1 MQYLASLP
9 GAPGFGSTVSFK
21 PALEILVVNGVDSD
35 LLVTKNQFVVDTD
48 AEALKQGIATL
59 RNISGIQ
66 KIILLVPDYLKTEAE
81 KTGAEVRAMDPLYPD
96 TLPRM
101 VMKNLFGK
109 TVPVGKRCEDLGIG
123 FVNAEAVVALHKAFS
138 EGQIPIHKLVTVI
151 KKDGSTVQARA
162 RIGTPVQD
170 VLSALG
176 TATQHGDRVVLGGP
190 MTGRSL
196 LYEEAPVEAD
206 TEAIL
211 AQDKSRIVPSS
222 DSHCVNCGECVR
234 VCPAK
239 MPVNMLIRYLEN
251 GRFEEASQ
259 GYDLL
264 SCIECGL
271 CTYACIVKIPFSS
284 TSCSGSR
291 RSHGSRARRKPML
304 SQKFTGRIACALL
317 AQRNQHPGEEHS
329 HVARSSAGGAHGDL
343 SIRGPGPPGHGSF
356 HLLRHPLGV
365 HPEPCHETPSHRGRR
380 GCGGDRTALRDA
392 ASCHSTLVGGGVR
405 HGGGRHRREMDLRR
419 PWRQPLNPA
428 LVAIATLIISYKGI
442 MI

>member
-1 MQYLASLP
+1 MIKRPFVAITKPKLRASRVWGLPKEVLVEIPLPKKATFVVKGPFPKVDELMIGIGDRVRTGQKIRLAEGREDYFISSVTGAVSNISPRSGYMGQTCTAVSVNVSEKDQPDEDFGRAANDASLQTVMQYLASLP

-176 TATQHGDRVVLGGP
+176 TATQHGDRVVLGGA

-211 AQDKSRIVPSS
+211 VQDKSQIVPSS

-251 GRFEEASQ
+251 GRFEEAAQ

-271 CTYACIVKIPFSS
+271 CTYACIVKIPIFQYIML
-284 TSCSGSR
+284 GKQEI
-291 RSHGSRARRKPML
+291 ARIK
-304 SQKFTGRIACALL
+304 SA
-317 AQRNQHPGEEHS
+317 EE
-329 HVARSSAGGAHGDL
+329 AH
-343 SIRGPGPPGHGSF
+343 
-356 HLLRHPLGV
+356 
-365 HPEPCHETPSHRGRR
+365 
-380 GCGGDRTALRDA
+380 A
-392 ASCHSTLVGGGVR
+392 
-405 HGGGRHRREMDLRR
+405 
-419 PWRQPLNPA
+419 
-428 LVAIATLIISYKGI
+428 
-442 MI
+442 

>member
-1 MQYLASLP
+1 MIKRPFVAITKPKLRASRVWGLPKEVLVEIPLPKKATFVVKGPFPKVDELMIGIGDRVRTGQKIRLAEGREDYFISSVTGAVSNISPRSGYMGQTCTAVSVNVSEKDQPDEDFGRAAKDASLQTVMQYLASLP

-109 TVPVGKRCEDLGIG
+109 TVPAGKRCEDLGIG

-176 TATQHGDRVVLGGP
+176 TATQHGDRVVLGGA

-196 LYEEAPVEAD
+196 LYEETPVEAD

-211 AQDKSRIVPSS
+211 VQDKSQIFPVS

-271 CTYACIVKIPFSS
+271 CTYACIVRIPIFQYIML
-284 TSCSGSR
+284 GKQEI
-291 RSHGSRARRKPML
+291 ARIK
-304 SQKFTGRIACALL
+304 SA
-317 AQRNQHPGEEHS
+317 EE
-329 HVARSSAGGAHGDL
+329 AH
-343 SIRGPGPPGHGSF
+343 
-356 HLLRHPLGV
+356 
-365 HPEPCHETPSHRGRR
+365 
-380 GCGGDRTALRDA
+380 A
-392 ASCHSTLVGGGVR
+392 
-405 HGGGRHRREMDLRR
+405 
-419 PWRQPLNPA
+419 
-428 LVAIATLIISYKGI
+428 
-442 MI
+442 

>member
-1 MQYLASLP
+1 MIKRPFVAITKPKLRASRVWGLPKEVLVEIPLPKKTTFVVKGPFPKVDELMIGIGDRVRTGQKIRLAEGREDYFISSVTGAVSNISPRSGYMGQTCTAVSVNVSEKDQPDEDFGRAANDESLQTVMQYLASLP

-66 KIILLVPDYLKTEAE
+66 KIILLVPDYLKAEAE

-96 TLPRM
+96 ILPRM

-123 FVNAEAVVALHKAFS
+123 FVSAEAVVALHKAFS
-138 EGQIPIHKLVTVI
+138 EGKIPIHKLVTVI

-170 VLSALG
+170 VLRALG
-176 TATQHGDRVVLGGP
+176 TATQHGDRVVLGGA

-196 LYEEAPVEAD
+196 LYEDSPVEVD
-206 TEAIL
+206 TDAIL
-211 AQDKSRIVPSS
+211 VQDKSQIVPSS
-222 DSHCVNCGECVR
+222 DSHCVNCGECVG

-251 GRFEEASQ
+251 GRFEEAAQ
-259 GYDLL
+259 DYDLL

-271 CTYACIVKIPFSS
+271 CTYACIVKIPIFQYIML
-284 TSCSGSR
+284 GKQEI
-291 RSHGSRARRKPML
+291 ARIK
-304 SQKFTGRIACALL
+304 SA
-317 AQRNQHPGEEHS
+317 EE
-329 HVARSSAGGAHGDL
+329 AH
-343 SIRGPGPPGHGSF
+343 
-356 HLLRHPLGV
+356 
-365 HPEPCHETPSHRGRR
+365 
-380 GCGGDRTALRDA
+380 A
-392 ASCHSTLVGGGVR
+392 
-405 HGGGRHRREMDLRR
+405 
-419 PWRQPLNPA
+419 
-428 LVAIATLIISYKGI
+428 
-442 MI
+442 